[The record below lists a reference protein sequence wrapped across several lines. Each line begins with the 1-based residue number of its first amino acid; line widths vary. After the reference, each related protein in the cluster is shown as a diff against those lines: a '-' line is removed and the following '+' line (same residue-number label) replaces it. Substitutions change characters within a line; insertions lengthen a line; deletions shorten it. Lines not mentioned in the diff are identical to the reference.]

1 MYLTRRTQDF
11 IPTLFNEL
19 MNMDT
24 VSYSE
29 PKMNIIENKENY
41 LIQYSVPGL
50 KKEDLKISIDAEGNL
65 VVEMSKENNRRRTR
79 RKTAFVSCAAS
90 SARNSS
96 VTPWSCLRT
105 STATRLRLKL
115 RTASLKSPCLGSPSK
130 RRKPSSKALK
140 CNKQEVRRQKIGERS
155 RWVKP
160 GGFFYCL
167 ERVHSGI
174 LIIFVR
180 FLTYYEK
187 TIPSDFWSYFNVAG
201 FFPREKA
208 VGYP

>member
-65 VVEMSKENNRRRTR
+65 VVEMSKENSHKDERKESGVRYLRREFSTEQFRNTLVLPEDIHR
-79 RKTAFVSCAAS
+79 DQITAKVENGILEVILP
-90 SARNSS
+90 R
-96 VTPWSCLRT
+96 VTVEE
-105 STATRLRLKL
+105 K
-115 RTASLKSPCLGSPSK
+115 
-130 RRKPSSKALK
+130 KALI
-140 CNKQEVRRQKIGERS
+140 QSIEVQ
-155 RWVKP
+155 
-160 GGFFYCL
+160 
-167 ERVHSGI
+167 
-174 LIIFVR
+174 
-180 FLTYYEK
+180 
-187 TIPSDFWSYFNVAG
+187 
-201 FFPREKA
+201 
-208 VGYP
+208 

>member
-65 VVEMSKENNRRRTR
+65 VVEMNKESHKEERKENNVRYLRREFTTEQFRNTLVLPEDIHR
-79 RKTAFVSCAAS
+79 DQITAKVE
-90 SARNSS
+90 NGILE
-96 VTPWSCLRT
+96 VTLPRVT
-105 STATRLRLKL
+105 MEEK
-115 RTASLKSPCLGSPSK
+115 
-130 RRKPSSKALK
+130 KALVQ
-140 CNKQEVRRQKIGERS
+140 NIEVQ
-155 RWVKP
+155 
-160 GGFFYCL
+160 
-167 ERVHSGI
+167 
-174 LIIFVR
+174 
-180 FLTYYEK
+180 
-187 TIPSDFWSYFNVAG
+187 
-201 FFPREKA
+201 
-208 VGYP
+208 